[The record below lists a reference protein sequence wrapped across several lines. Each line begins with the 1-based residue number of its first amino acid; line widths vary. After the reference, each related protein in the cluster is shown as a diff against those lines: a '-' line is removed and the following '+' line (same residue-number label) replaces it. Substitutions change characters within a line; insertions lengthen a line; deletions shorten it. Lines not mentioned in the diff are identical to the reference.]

1 MHWIPNAS
9 PPECARTTLVSKLS
23 MLQSPGHRSR
33 RTAATAHGMAT
44 LHGQHVLHSMQPQR
58 TVRECSIQQAAWRR
72 AHTMQ
77 PKRRRR
83 CLTRAGAG
91 CGSRGLTPADNSCMR
106 RGEGYCYPPVPSG
119 TTACMRHPPEAGGA
133 PAVRVLLLTAGSVPQ
148 FFRAGACIWE
158 GDDSCQGW
166 RARVTRSPPFHHR
179 CVMPSCP
186 PPAGPG
192 SHCQQWISCLGHS
205 WHSIPPGCLCRPDA
219 HGTQK

>member
-33 RTAATAHGMAT
+33 RTAATAHGMET

-91 CGSRGLTPADNSCMR
+91 CGSRGLTSAVNSCMR

-119 TTACMRHPPEAGGA
+119 TTACMRHPPA
-133 PAVRVLLLTAGSVPQ
+133 RVIVPTP
-148 FFRAGACIWE
+148 RGRRGACSESSAPYGRIGATIFPRWSMHM
-158 GDDSCQGW
+158 GG
-166 RARVTRSPPFHHR
+166 R
-179 CVMPSCP
+179 
-186 PPAGPG
+186 
-192 SHCQQWISCLGHS
+192 
-205 WHSIPPGCLCRPDA
+205 
-219 HGTQK
+219 